1 MTHLNLWGRLKL
13 LAVEPRQFVQWALHS
28 TIGSAIKHNIWYYLL
43 LMAISLSAT
52 VFLQF
57 ALQAP
62 KNETWFFIAFFV
74 FGIPVGI
81 AFSFFLLPLIWRL
94 LFWITGGKGTYER
107 LVVMQMY
114 LATYAGLL
122 LLPLTVIQLIL
133 SAIAFALSSFNL
145 AMGIEVVG
153 LIILI
158 PLMIWYFILHLVGF
172 SEAEKVTKLRVFGTM
187 CLMFF
192 AGLILFLIFFLLL
205 MIVGVGM
212 FMIATSE
219 VLVPP
224 VG

>member
-1 MTHLNLWGRLKL
+1 MTHLNLFGRLKL

-28 TIGSAIKHNIWYYLL
+28 KIGEAIKHNVWYYLL
-43 LMAISLSAT
+43 LMAITLPASL
-52 VFLQF
+52 FLQY
-57 ALQAP
+57 ALQPP
-62 KNETWFFIAFFV
+62 KIGPLYFVAFFV

-94 LFWITGGKGTYER
+94 FFWITGGKGTYER
-107 LVVMQMY
+107 LVVMHMY
-114 LATYAGLL
+114 LATYPGLL
-122 LLPLTVIQLIL
+122 LLPLTAIQLIL
-133 SAIAFALSSFNL
+133 SVIAFALSSFNL

-158 PLMIWYFILHLVGF
+158 PLMIWYFILYLVGF
-172 SEAEKVTKLRVFGTM
+172 SEAERITKLRVFGTM

-192 AGLILFLIFFLLL
+192 AGFILFLVFVLLL

-212 FMIATSE
+212 FMAATSKG
-219 VLVPP
+219 LVPP